1 MADVTKN
8 GRLVSPNEMLEA
20 GKIQML
26 DGKEPS
32 NKEDW
37 VMLFNFFAVN
47 IANGLEE
54 QACLLL
60 GKIYGVPLTDDEIKS
75 IVQFQHAEKV
85 KEMT

>member
-20 GKIQML
+20 GKAQML
-26 DGKEPS
+26 DGREPS

-37 VMLFNFFAVN
+37 EILFNFFAVN

-54 QACLLL
+54 QVCLLL
-60 GKIYGVPLTDDEIKS
+60 GKIYNVPLTDDEIKS
-75 IVQFQHAEKV
+75 IVQFQHVFKV